1 MSKSKREKR
10 PLTKAERHTRMVNR
24 LWLLLS
30 LLVALVVLYI
40 LSINKRTGRSFP
52 FLVVVDPSVHTH
64 GSVLGGLKTMMDR
77 DALWSD
83 LASSMISVVM
93 GFGLGFVTAL
103 PMAFLMAWYT
113 PVRKIIEPWI
123 NFIRNIPALAYSPL
137 IVILLGVGRKP
148 SVVLIWICTFMTM
161 CITIF
166 HGIRNIDNTLVKA
179 ARVLGAN
186 DMDIFFRI
194 TLPATVPFILTA
206 VRLGLSA
213 GLTTLLAAESTGA
226 QSGLGMRIMT
236 LKGTFETDAMLGY
249 IIIIGIIGTLLNLL
263 VDIIEGRLT
272 SWQEKREEA

>member
-1 MSKSKREKR
+1 MSKTKQAKR
-10 PLTKAERHTRMVNR
+10 PLTQAEKRNKTINR

-30 LLVALVVLYI
+30 LTVALVVLYL
-40 LSINKRTGRSFP
+40 LSIGEKTARSFP
-52 FLVVVDPSVHTH
+52 FLISIQGRD
-64 GSVLGGLKTMMDR
+64 SVLQGLKTMIER

-83 LASSMISVVM
+83 FASSMISVAM
-93 GFGLGFVTAL
+93 GFGLGFVTSL

-123 NFIRNIPALAYSPL
+123 NFIRNIPALAYAPL
-137 IVILLGVGRKP
+137 VVLMLGVGRTP

-166 HGIRNIDNTLVKA
+166 HGIRNIDSTLVKA
-179 ARVLGAN
+179 AKVLGAN
-186 DMDIFFRI
+186 DVDIFFRI

-226 QSGLGMRIMT
+226 RAGLGMRIRT
-236 LKGTFETDAMLGY
+236 LQGTFETNAMLGY
-249 IIIIGIIGTLLNLL
+249 IIIIGIIGTLLNIF
-263 VDIIEGRLT
+263 VDFIERRLT

>member
-1 MSKSKREKR
+1 MSKTKQAKR
-10 PLTKAERHTRMVNR
+10 PLTQAEKRNKTINR

-30 LLVALVVLYI
+30 LTVALVVLYL
-40 LSINKRTGRSFP
+40 LSIGEKTARSFP
-52 FLVVVDPSVHTH
+52 FLISIQGRD
-64 GSVLGGLKTMMDR
+64 SVLQGLKTMIER

-83 LASSMISVVM
+83 FASSMISVAM
-93 GFGLGFVTAL
+93 GFGLGFVTSL

-123 NFIRNIPALAYSPL
+123 NFIRNIPALAYAPL
-137 IVILLGVGRKP
+137 VVLMLGVGRTP

-166 HGIRNIDNTLVKA
+166 HGIRNIDSTLVKA
-179 ARVLGAN
+179 AKVLGAN
-186 DMDIFFRI
+186 DVDIFFRI
-194 TLPATVPFILTA
+194 PLPATVPFILTA

-226 QSGLGMRIMT
+226 RAGLGMRIRT
-236 LKGTFETDAMLGY
+236 LQGTFETNAMLGY
-249 IIIIGIIGTLLNLL
+249 IIIIGIIGTLLNIF
-263 VDIIEGRLT
+263 VDFIERRLT